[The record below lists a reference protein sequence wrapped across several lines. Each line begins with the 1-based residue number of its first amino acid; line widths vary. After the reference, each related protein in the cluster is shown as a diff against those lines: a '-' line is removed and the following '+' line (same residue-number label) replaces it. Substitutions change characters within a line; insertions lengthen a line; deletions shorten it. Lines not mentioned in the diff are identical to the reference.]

1 MVINRDKYLN
11 QIIQK
16 KNNGLIK
23 IITGLRRCGKSYLL
37 NKLYKD
43 YLISNNIDQ
52 NKIIS
57 FSFDSFDDVMKLD
70 KYLPEEKTLKYDSKN
85 NYIVNPKKF
94 ILYINDLTNEID
106 SYYLLLDEIQ
116 LLDNFVMVLNGFLKR
131 ENFDVYV
138 TGSNSKMLSSD
149 IITEFRGRGD
159 QIHLYPLSFKEF
171 YNASSLSF
179 NKAYLEYQYYGGMPY
194 LLSINSQ
201 EEKQA
206 YLKNLFSEIYIKDIT
221 ERNGIR
227 DINSFEKLLCILSS
241 SIGLY
246 TSPTNLENTFKSVE
260 KISYSHVAIKK
271 HIQFIKDAFLLSEA
285 LRYDIKGKKYIGSK
299 SKYYFTD
306 IGLRNALINFRQT
319 EPTHIMENIIYNELI
334 NRGYCVDVGVV
345 EISEKNDN
353 GNYII
358 KQLET
363 DFICN
368 KINEKIYIQSA
379 YSMETIEKQIQ
390 EKKSLIKIKDNYRKI
405 IIVKDSIKPYFT
417 EEGIEVIS
425 LEDWLLN

>member
-194 LLSINSQ
+194 L
-201 EEKQA
+201 
-206 YLKNLFSEIYIKDIT
+206 
-221 ERNGIR
+221 
-227 DINSFEKLLCILSS
+227 
-241 SIGLY
+241 
-246 TSPTNLENTFKSVE
+246 
-260 KISYSHVAIKK
+260 
-271 HIQFIKDAFLLSEA
+271 
-285 LRYDIKGKKYIGSK
+285 
-299 SKYYFTD
+299 
-306 IGLRNALINFRQT
+306 
-319 EPTHIMENIIYNELI
+319 
-334 NRGYCVDVGVV
+334 
-345 EISEKNDN
+345 
-353 GNYII
+353 
-358 KQLET
+358 
-363 DFICN
+363 
-368 KINEKIYIQSA
+368 
-379 YSMETIEKQIQ
+379 
-390 EKKSLIKIKDNYRKI
+390 
-405 IIVKDSIKPYFT
+405 
-417 EEGIEVIS
+417 
-425 LEDWLLN
+425 